1 MFIFMPGKRDPNK
14 IRVQTWR
21 RIFNSLPERLGCSQ
35 LWGMTRAKL
44 KPTNDM
50 AEETAPLNTTSQ
62 PQSLAASDLL
72 AHCRKLAETLSEV
85 AGYLAATRTDR
96 GHVDDDGEVWALQT
110 MDYAEGAAE
119 YAAKANALLEEHDA
133 LMLG

>member
-1 MFIFMPGKRDPNK
+1 MTWGISELLGECPPSKARWALTVNTFSQKIILFQFFLVWWEVTSMFIFMPGKRDPNK

-62 PQSLAASDLL
+62 PQSLAA
-72 AHCRKLAETLSEV
+72 
-85 AGYLAATRTDR
+85 RT
-96 GHVDDDGEVWALQT
+96 
-110 MDYAEGAAE
+110 
-119 YAAKANALLEEHDA
+119 
-133 LMLG
+133 